1 MPLRNVLQVGLV
13 PVMVFAGPSISSCG
27 SPGDRMSNVTMSLSP
42 DPLKKGDGFTVT
54 VTGILDKVLDSFNVA
69 AKLDVKL
76 LGIINE
82 KVDKTIPVKM
92 SPGLAAGAQ
101 NLVIGPVT
109 LPSDIPGSAEV
120 DGTVTI
126 LDDAG
131 QQVACVNLEMHVPAV
146 RLLDDQRLERS
157 SEPAGTFAAAA
168 SDCGK
173 PTDHLKNI
181 ETSGSGGVSTLTGTL
196 NEDLS
201 KVSVDVDLTIK
212 ALFVKIPLK
221 LNVPIVYTPGI
232 KQGAISVSAGP
243 ATAVSVSAEGPWLSP
258 NVKVEVTGTVQA
270 NDGSSE
276 EIACVKIDDSSHAEV
291 QASLVV

>member
-1 MPLRNVLQVGLV
+1 MSLRNMLQVGLV
-13 PVMVFAGPSISSCG
+13 PVMVLAGPSISSCG

-42 DPLKKGDGFTVT
+42 DPIKKGAGFTIT
-54 VTGILDKVLDSFNVA
+54 VTGMLDKVLDSFNVA

-82 KVDKTIPVKM
+82 KVDKTIPIKM

-101 NLVIGPVT
+101 NLVIGPVN

-126 LDDAG
+126 ADDAG
-131 QQVACVNLEMHVPAV
+131 KQVACVNLDMHVPAA
-146 RLLDDQRLERS
+146 RALDDQRLES
-157 SEPAGTFAAAA
+157 SFAPGETFVTAA

-181 ETSGSGGVSTLTGTL
+181 ETSGSGGVSTLTATL
-196 NEDLS
+196 DEDLS

-221 LNVPIVYTPGI
+221 LNVPIAYTPGI

-243 ATAVSVSAEGPWLSP
+243 ATAVSVSAEGAWPASK
-258 NVKVEVTGTVQA
+258 VKVEVTGTVQA
-270 NDGSSE
+270 NDGNSE
-276 EIACVKIDDSSHAEV
+276 EIACLKIDPSRAEE